1 MPAEVFH
8 ALVFWLPAFLFSA
21 TVHEAAHAWAALRLG
36 DPTAYLAGQV
46 TLSPWPHVRRSPL
59 GMLVVPAL
67 TSLTQGWAIGWASAP
82 HDAAWAERHPRR
94 AALMALAGPLGN
106 LGLALAAF
114 ALLQAGLWAGW
125 FEPVAKMGM
134 QQWVQSALPP
144 DPLLAGDFV
153 ARGLSVLLS
162 LNLLL
167 FVFNLLPLPPLDGAA
182 VITLVLPGAAGRSL
196 RAASAAPVLSLLG
209 LFTAWRLFPLA
220 AGPALAGVARL
231 LQLAGQ

>member
-1 MPAEVFH
+1 LPVEVFQ

-59 GMLVVPAL
+59 GMLVVPL
-67 TSLTQGWAIGWASAP
+67 LSSLTQGWAIGWASAP
-82 HDAAWAERHPRR
+82 HDAEWAERHPRR
-94 AALMALAGPLGN
+94 AAVMALAGPLGN
-106 LGLALAAF
+106 LAIAAAAF
-114 ALLQAGLWAGW
+114 ALIQAGLWAGW
-125 FEPVAKMGM
+125 FEPVANMGM
-134 QQWVQSALPP
+134 QRWVQCALPP
-144 DPLLAGDFV
+144 DPLLAGDFI
-153 ARGLSVLLS
+153 ARALSVLLS

-167 FVFNLLPLPPLDGAA
+167 FVFNLLPLPPLDGAT
-182 VITLVLPGAAGRSL
+182 VITLVLPAAAGRSL

-220 AGPALAGVARL
+220 AGPALAGLTQL
-231 LQLAGQ
+231 LQLSAH

>member
-1 MPAEVFH
+1 LPVEVFQ

-59 GMLVVPAL
+59 GMLVVPL
-67 TSLTQGWAIGWASAP
+67 LSSLTQGWAIGWASAP
-82 HDAAWAERHPRR
+82 HDAEWAERHPRR
-94 AALMALAGPLGN
+94 AAVMALAGPLGN
-106 LGLALAAF
+106 LAIAAAAF
-114 ALLQAGLWAGW
+114 ALIQAGLWAGW
-125 FEPVAKMGM
+125 FEPVANMGM

-144 DPLLAGDFV
+144 DPLLAGDFI
-153 ARGLSVLLS
+153 ARALSVLLS

-167 FVFNLLPLPPLDGAA
+167 FVFNLLPLPPLDGAT
-182 VITLVLPGAAGRSL
+182 VITLMLPAAAGRSL

-220 AGPALAGVARL
+220 AGPALAGLTQL
-231 LQLAGQ
+231 LQLSAR

>member
-1 MPAEVFH
+1 VPVEVFQ

-46 TLSPWPHVRRSPL
+46 TLSPWPHVRRSPM
-59 GMLVVPAL
+59 GMLVVPVL
-67 TSLTQGWAIGWASAP
+67 SSLTQGWAIGWASAP
-82 HDAAWAERHPRR
+82 HDADWAERHPRR
-94 AALMALAGPLGN
+94 AAVMALAGPLGN
-106 LGLALAAF
+106 LAVAAAAF
-114 ALLQAGLWAGW
+114 AIIQAGMWAGW
-125 FEPVAKMGM
+125 FEPVVNMGI
-134 QQWVQSALPP
+134 QQWVKSALPP
-144 DPLLAGDFV
+144 DPLLAGDFI
-153 ARGLSVLLS
+153 ARALSVLLS

-182 VITLVLPGAAGRSL
+182 VITLVLPRAAGRSL

-220 AGPALAGVARL
+220 AGPALAGLTQL
-231 LQLAGQ
+231 LQTSAR